1 MIIKILIYLFFIFF
15 IYRAISRFFMI
26 STNTKSHKRT
36 KSGKKIDFKDAD
48 YEEIDWKFFYII
60 AINLLINLI
69 L

>member
-26 STNTKSHKRT
+26 STTTKSHKRT

-48 YEEIDWKFFYII
+48 YEEID
-60 AINLLINLI
+60 
-69 L
+69 